1 MKIEYINLFFK
12 SKIKQ
17 ERALYSN
24 EMSMGYVYVSKY
36 IEYLNIWQL
45 SQKCKYFYWIF
56 FKKCLL

>member
-1 MKIEYINLFFK
+1 MRHLFFK

-17 ERALYSN
+17 ERAQYSN